1 MTTTELIEHIRSTAQ
16 ALSMREREQ
25 LARDLAVVSE
35 ELDDEVVAA
44 EAIADIDAGRFV
56 DGDVAFDRIKAM
68 LLKMK

>member
-16 ALSMREREQ
+16 ALSMPEREQ

>member
-16 ALSMREREQ
+16 TLSRPEREQ
-25 LARDLAVVSE
+25 LARDLVAVSE
-35 ELDDEVVAA
+35 ELDDDVVAA

-68 LLKMK
+68 LMKMK

>member
-1 MTTTELIEHIRSTAQ
+1 M
-16 ALSMREREQ
+16 
-25 LARDLAVVSE
+25 VSASPPSGLL
-35 ELDDEVVAA
+35 LDDEVVAA